1 VGHGALGGLGT
12 AGGGK
17 AVSLELREAR
27 MDDFGAIHANLLV
40 RLDEEISEARW
51 RRLFD
56 PGWETDGKPAGYAL
70 WDGAEAVGFLATL
83 HRPPPT
89 DGRSPIC
96 NVSSWIVLEEHRGS
110 ALRLLG
116 PVLARRDWTLVNLS
130 PTPEVAPIF
139 RGLGFEP
146 LETKK
151 YIVPVR
157 PDLPLRPGTGGIRVR
172 WHDRVEAPEGHEALL
187 KGVEISRKQDERGE
201 GRRGASGD
209 SSRHPMVTYSVRKG
223 GRVPSIRLHSVPDP
237 RLFRLALPS
246 LWRGWLAR
254 HRAPVVVYDAR
265 VLEGLRLPFARVREM
280 EVPRFFRSSDRTA
293 AELRDEH
300 FTEMVLLEL

>member
-1 VGHGALGGLGT
+1 M
-12 AGGGK
+12 
-17 AVSLELREAR
+17 SLELREAR
-27 MDDFGAIHANLLV
+27 MDDFAAIHANLLV

-130 PTPEVAPIF
+130 PTAGVEPIF

-146 LETKK
+146 LETRKF
-151 YIVPVR
+151 IVPVR
-157 PDLPLRPGTGGIRVR
+157 PDLPLRPGAGGVRVR
-172 WHDRVEAPEGHEALL
+172 WLDAPPVPDDHGPLL
-187 KGVEISRKQDERGE
+187 HGVEIV
-201 GRRGASGD
+201 RRRDGGSDAGGGGGGGS
-209 SSRHPMVTYSVRKG
+209 VATYSVRKE
-223 GRVPSIRLHSVPDP
+223 GRFPSIRLHSVPDP
-237 RLFRLALPS
+237 RLFRLALPR

-265 VLEGLRLPFARVREM
+265 ILGGLRLPFGRVRVM
-280 EVPRFFRSSDRTA
+280 EVPRLFRSSDRTA
-293 AELRDEH
+293 ADLRDEH
-300 FTEMVLLEL
+300 YTEMVLLEL